1 MSRTKEDTKSESE
14 CMDAKNRSNRVI
26 HICSHKYFL
35 PLPLCFYLVFWLIAL
50 IVNSV
55 QVFVYG
61 TVENTVQI
69 LVFHVWIC
77 VVNAFDISVIIE
89 RYYFST
95 VVSIQY
101 HRTHIHME
109 CMHVQMDIVPYT
121 SPVHIHTHIRR
132 YWYFLSRSTSLSLA
146 SLIRVHEHVCVHNVL
161 EYATMCLCAIYNI
174 PFVFCISVAQQIS
187 M

>member
-1 MSRTKEDTKSESE
+1 MSRTKEDTKSEWE

-35 PLPLCFYLVFWLIAL
+35 PLPLSFYLVFWIIAL

-61 TVENTVQI
+61 TAENTVQI
-69 LVFHVWIC
+69 LVFHVLIC
-77 VVNAFDISVIIE
+77 VVNAFDILVIIE

-101 HRTHIHME
+101 HRIHIHME

-121 SPVHIHTHIRR
+121 SPVHIHTYTYLTVLILSLSV
-132 YWYFLSRSTSLSLA
+132 YLSLSRFSYTRTRA
-146 SLIRVHEHVCVHNVL
+146 CVR
-161 EYATMCLCAIYNI
+161 A
-174 PFVFCISVAQQIS
+174 
-187 M
+187 